1 MEQRPLSEKSSR
13 LGVKAFS
20 SAEGA
25 GFLLGQPVS
34 KAQVCRVKGG
44 CLGAPLPFTGAEG
57 EVLDTEAQ
65 RKADLELEVLVPCG
79 GIP

>member
-13 LGVKAFS
+13 LGLKVFS

-44 CLGAPLPFTGAEG
+44 FLGGTLALHWCREG
-57 EVLDTEAQ
+57 SA
-65 RKADLELEVLVPCG
+65 G
-79 GIP
+79 H